1 MISLH
6 PYQVPQRD
14 MALAALS
21 KGRVFIDTS
30 TTGSGKTYIA
40 LAVAEHLQPQHKLLV
55 IAPKASHTQW
65 RRVAETSSADL
76 LAITNPESLIRSSR
90 NPFYNSTSKT
100 WHLPADP
107 VLVVFDEI
115 HRGASGV
122 DSSTTEAVARLMA
135 YRNTRLY
142 AMSATLA
149 ETPLKMRATGYWLG
163 LHKFNLPSFHEFCLR
178 HGCKWEMVPT
188 LENRLL
194 ASRGNRVKQR
204 MVFTRNAAAAE
215 DAIRRIREAAGPA
228 MHGITV
234 EDIPDFPTQMFEIVL
249 LDLNKQDQHDI
260 NQAYKDMSDR
270 LRTDAKS
277 ELAQIT
283 RDRERIEFVKSKYI
297 AGEVAKLRE
306 DGFAVPVFLNFTSA
320 RERVASFLASSYSSS
335 THPLRDPIPQIYGGQ
350 RPDERQAAIDAFQA
364 NEPGADC
371 ILVMAQAGGVAL
383 SLHDVHKKKPRVSV
397 TSPSFSASELLQVFG
412 RIRRDGGTHALQ
424 RIILVAGTVEE
435 RIATSLERK
444 LDNLDTL
451 NDSDLNPFSQTPTPT
466 QKDT

>member
-21 KGRVFIDTS
+21 RGRVFIDTS

-40 LAVAEHLQPQHKLLV
+40 LAVAEHLQPRHKLLV

-76 LAITNPESLIRSSR
+76 LAITNPESLIRSPR
-90 NPFYNSTSKT
+90 NPIYNSKSKT
-100 WHLPADP
+100 WHLPDVP

-122 DSSTTEAVARLMA
+122 DSSTTEAVARLKA

-163 LHKFNLPSFHEFCLR
+163 LHKFNITSFYDFCLR
-178 HGCKWEMVPT
+178 HNCKWEMVPT

-194 ASRGNRVKQR
+194 ARQGNRVKKR

-215 DAIRRIREAAGPA
+215 DAMRRIREAAGPA

-249 LDLNKQDQHDI
+249 LDLNKQDQRDI

-270 LRTDAKS
+270 LRKDAKS

-283 RDRERIEFVKSKYI
+283 RDRERIEFIKAKYI

-320 RERVASFLASSYSSS
+320 RERVASFLISSCSSS
-335 THPLRDPIPQIYGGQ
+335 TNPLRDPIPQIYGGQ
-350 RPDERQAAIDAFQA
+350 PPDERQAAIDAFQA

-383 SLHDVHKKKPRVSV
+383 SLHDVHKTKPRVSV

-451 NDSDLNPFSQTPTPT
+451 NDSDLNPFSQTPT
-466 QKDT
+466 QKDTAT